1 MSYYTPVSKIQEKDF
16 DEIIDLHGY
25 TTGEAKDLID
35 ELIRGGAGK
44 IRLIVGRGLRSE
56 FMPVLP
62 SFVVN
67 YLSQKGVA
75 FDNSKDGVV
84 DAQF

>member
-1 MSYYTPVSKIQEKDF
+1 MSYYAPTPSEDYF
-16 DEIIDLHGY
+16 DEEIDLHGY

-35 ELIRGGAGK
+35 ELIRDKAGK

-56 FMPVLP
+56 FVPVLP

-84 DAQF
+84 DCNF